1 MFVMPHINGE
11 DASYVPDIWFTNQ
24 ADNTWDDLANFLNT
38 DPLAA
43 LPSEETGA
51 PSWMDDFQ
59 FDQFMEPQLISTLD
73 QNQIPA
79 PIVIPLPA
87 NKPEPSP
94 SLSPVSVPLRTPS
107 PTPAPVPAPAR
118 DTDADRYDSLD
129 ARWQAVLDRA
139 QTSSFVYGVVST
151 KIYCRPTCP
160 SRRPNRQNVAF
171 YDTNEQATE
180 AGFRPCKRC
189 RPDDAAGEAA
199 EQRQA
204 AAVERAKFLIEE
216 RSKHGQRIPL
226 DKLASQSGLST
237 FYFHRVFK
245 RRTGFTPEE
254 WGKLCR
260 ERLAGATK

>member
-1 MFVMPHINGE
+1 MFVMPHINSE

-24 ADNTWDDLANFLNT
+24 ADNNWDDLTNFLNC
-38 DPLAA
+38 DPLAT
-43 LPSEETGA
+43 LPSEDIGA

-59 FDQFMEPQLISTLD
+59 LEQYIEAQLISPLEPG
-73 QNQIPA
+73 QIETA
-79 PIVIPLPA
+79 IPEPF

-94 SLSPVSVPLRTPS
+94 SLSPVSAPPRTPS
-107 PTPAPVPAPAR
+107 PVAGPVAGPG
-118 DTDADRYDSLD
+118 RYDSHD

-171 YDTNEQATE
+171 YDTNEQATQ

-204 AAVERAKFLIEE
+204 AAVERAKSLIEE

-260 ERLAGATK
+260 ERFAKS

>member
-1 MFVMPHINGE
+1 MPHINGE

-118 DTDADRYDSLD
+118 DTDADRYDSPD

>member
-1 MFVMPHINGE
+1 MFVMPHINN
-11 DASYVPDIWFTNQ
+11 DDSSYVPDVWFTNQ
-24 ADNTWDDLANFLNT
+24 ADNTWDDLTSFLNS
-38 DPLAA
+38 DPLAS
-43 LPSEETGA
+43 LPSEEVGT
-51 PSWMDDFQ
+51 PSWMEEFQ
-59 FDQFMEPQLISTLD
+59 LEQYIEAQLISPVEPG
-73 QNQIPA
+73 QIE
-79 PIVIPLPA
+79 VTMPLLVSP
-87 NKPEPSP
+87 PEPSP
-94 SLSPVSVPLRTPS
+94 SLSPVSTAPRTPS
-107 PTPAPVPAPAR
+107 PVAGPVAEQ
-118 DTDADRYDSLD
+118 DRYDSFD

-204 AAVERAKFLIEE
+204 AAVERAKSLIEE
-216 RSKHGQRIPL
+216 RSKNGQRIPL

-260 ERLAGATK
+260 ERLAKR

>member
-1 MFVMPHINGE
+1 MFVMPHINNE
-11 DASYVPDIWFTNQ
+11 DSSYVPDVWFTNQ
-24 ADNTWDDLANFLNT
+24 ADNTWDDLTSFLNC
-38 DPLAA
+38 DPLAS
-43 LPSEETGA
+43 LPSEEAGT
-51 PSWMDDFQ
+51 PSWMEEFQ
-59 FDQFMEPQLISTLD
+59 LEQYIEAQLISPVEPS
-73 QNQIPA
+73 QIE
-79 PIVIPLPA
+79 VTMPLPVSP
-87 NKPEPSP
+87 PEPSP
-94 SLSPVSVPLRTPS
+94 SLSPISTAPRTPS
-107 PTPAPVPAPAR
+107 PVAGPVPEQ
-118 DTDADRYDSLD
+118 DRYDSFD

-204 AAVERAKFLIEE
+204 AAVERAKSLIEE
-216 RSKHGQRIPL
+216 RSKNGQRIPL

-260 ERLAGATK
+260 ERLAKR

>member
-11 DASYVPDIWFTNQ
+11 DTSYVPDIWFTNQ
-24 ADNTWDDLANFLNT
+24 ADNNWDDLTNFLSC
-38 DPLAA
+38 DPMAT
-43 LPSEETGA
+43 LPSEDVGA
-51 PSWMDDFQ
+51 SSWMDDFQ
-59 FDQFMEPQLISTLD
+59 LEQYIEAQLISPLEPG
-73 QNQIPA
+73 QIETT
-79 PIVIPLPA
+79 IPEPVT
-87 NKPEPSP
+87 KPEPSP
-94 SLSPVSVPLRTPS
+94 SLSPVSAPPRTPS
-107 PTPAPVPAPAR
+107 PVAVAGPVPEAG
-118 DTDADRYDSLD
+118 RYDSYD

-204 AAVERAKFLIEE
+204 AAVERAKSLIEE

-260 ERLAGATK
+260 ERFAKS

>member
-1 MFVMPHINGE
+1 MLIMPIINAD
-11 DASYVPDIWFTNQ
+11 DANYVPDIWFTNQ

-38 DPLAA
+38 DPLAT

-51 PSWMDDFQ
+51 PSWMEDFQ
-59 FDQFMEPQLISTLD
+59 FEQFMEPQLMSTLEQD
-73 QNQIPA
+73 QTPITIRVPA
-79 PIVIPLPA
+79 SE
-87 NKPEPSP
+87 PEPSP
-94 SLSPVSVPLRTPS
+94 SLSPASAPLRTPS
-107 PTPAPVPAPAR
+107 PIPAPGPAS
-118 DTDADRYDSLD
+118 DADRYDSAD

-139 QTSSFVYGVVST
+139 QTSSFVHAVVST
-151 KIYCRPTCP
+151 KIYCRPSCP
-160 SRRPNRQNVAF
+160 SRRPNRQNVVF

-260 ERLAGATK
+260 ERLANAKK

>member
-11 DASYVPDIWFTNQ
+11 DASYVPDIWFTSQ
-24 ADNTWDDLANFLNT
+24 ADNTWDDLTNFLNC
-38 DPLAA
+38 DPLAM
-43 LPSEETGA
+43 LPSEDVSA
-51 PSWMDDFQ
+51 PSWMEDFQ
-59 FDQFMEPQLISTLD
+59 LEQYIEAQLTPPLEPGETKATVPPVKI
-73 QNQIPA
+73 
-79 PIVIPLPA
+79 
-87 NKPEPSP
+87 PEPSP
-94 SLSPVSVPLRTPS
+94 SLSPVSAPPRTPS
-107 PTPAPVPAPAR
+107 PVAGPAPAR
-118 DTDADRYDSLD
+118 YDSFE

-204 AAVERAKFLIEE
+204 AAVERAKSLIEE
-216 RSKHGQRIPL
+216 RAQNGQRIPL

-260 ERLAGATK
+260 ERYAKG